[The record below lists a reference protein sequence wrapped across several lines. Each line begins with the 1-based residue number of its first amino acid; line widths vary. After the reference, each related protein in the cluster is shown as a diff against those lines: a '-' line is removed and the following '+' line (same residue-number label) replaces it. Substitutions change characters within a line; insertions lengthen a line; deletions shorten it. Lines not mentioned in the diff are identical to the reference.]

1 LTNNKALSD
10 IWHLLLL
17 LHLLHLLRLWSVID
31 VLIEVDLTEDAGF
44 FQTHGH
50 ILLPLNGHLFLF
62 AHRFIHKDP
71 LSDLNRLILEVLNLR
86 IHIYVVRVVIE
97 DPTGLLVVEHEL
109 QEVAG
114 FPSIFGKGESVCR
127 LHF

>member
-1 LTNNKALSD
+1 MTNNKALSD

-17 LHLLHLLRLWSVID
+17 LHLLHLLRLRSIID
-31 VLIEVDLTEDAGF
+31 VLIEVDLAEDASLH
-44 FQTHGH
+44 QTHGH

-62 AHRFIHKDP
+62 AHGFVHIDP
-71 LSDLNRLILEVLNLR
+71 LSDLDRLIFEVLNLG

-109 QEVAG
+109 QEVGG